1 VRNSA
6 KGEFAQARAN
16 DLFNID
22 FHEFMKREADS
33 TAFELTSEFGL
44 TLKEVQKLKKQL
56 YRS

>member
-6 KGEFAQARAN
+6 KTEFAQARTN

-22 FHEFMKREADS
+22 FHEFMKRETDS
-33 TAFELTSEFGL
+33 TAFELASEFGL
-44 TLKEVQKLKKQL
+44 TLREVQKLKKQL

>member
-6 KGEFAQARAN
+6 KAEFAQARSN

-33 TAFELTSEFGL
+33 TVFELASEFGL
-44 TLKEVQKLKKQL
+44 TLREVQKLKKQL